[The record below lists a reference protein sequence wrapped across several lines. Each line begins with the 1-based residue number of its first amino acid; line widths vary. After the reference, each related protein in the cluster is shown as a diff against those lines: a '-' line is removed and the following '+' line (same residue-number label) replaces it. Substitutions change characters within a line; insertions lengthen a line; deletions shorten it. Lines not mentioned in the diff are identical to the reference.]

1 MRPYP
6 LYLYSQLYYGQDKTG
21 KANKTKWT
29 PKCARN
35 SKNNPVRAQSPAQL
49 EMPCRVVGSIL
60 RVGWPGRISLVRVR
74 PGQVRSRL
82 AFRARDRVRVL
93 LVLLDLLLG
102 LDQRSVDGARR
113 YQMDRGFSLLGYRC
127 NCTVIKQYAMQYPS
141 KDVSIQDSDIINQ

>member
-1 MRPYP
+1 M
-6 LYLYSQLYYGQDKTG
+6 
-21 KANKTKWT
+21 
-29 PKCARN
+29 
-35 SKNNPVRAQSPAQL
+35 
-49 EMPCRVVGSIL
+49 